1 MTNTQRRVALATL
14 CSCCTR
20 DAPLYMLALHAK
32 WGWYPLRS
40 RVVDDSATHLEL
52 AYIASILSRLV
63 KVRNHAAHATTLM
76 QMPCLTMSLAPVLLS
91 TQTSATVALLSDP
104 VAVELIVVLVA
115 EAHAYFFGDVRVR
128 GKHRNRV
135 KIIQAHSALALW
147 AAATHKKLPN
157 ALLDREL
164 RVTFI
169 IGFLNSGVDSIA
181 VCGAALLSL
190 FSDDDRILQMF
201 VQAEG
206 VVALLRRLQD
216 HRASP
221 RLCVSS

>member
-1 MTNTQRRVALATL
+1 MR
-14 CSCCTR
+14 
-20 DAPLYMLALHAK
+20 
-32 WGWYPLRS
+32 
-40 RVVDDSATHLEL
+40 
-52 AYIASILSRLV
+52 
-63 KVRNHAAHATTLM
+63 
-76 QMPCLTMSLAPVLLS
+76 MPCLTMSLAPALLS

-221 RLCVSS
+221 RLCVSSLPPLLSLRVCPIADKPATAHHRRPESQP